1 MPYAPSLQSEQ
12 LSKLVLCQLRTDDAQ
27 TSGVVCTTV
36 TDLILTR
43 YEVKVQ
49 PRTVNGRQHTLC
61 TQDDT
66 VLLGIA

>member
-27 TSGVVCTTV
+27 TSGVVCTAV

-49 PRTVNGRQHTLC
+49 PCTVRSRQHALR